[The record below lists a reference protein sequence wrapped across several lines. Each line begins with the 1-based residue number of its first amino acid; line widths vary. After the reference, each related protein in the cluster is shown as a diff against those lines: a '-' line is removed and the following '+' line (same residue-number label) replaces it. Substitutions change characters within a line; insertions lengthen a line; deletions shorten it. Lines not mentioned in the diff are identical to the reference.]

1 MTDEKVD
8 AVDLADLA
16 SDAAF
21 AVDGGLEIVAWNDAA
36 QRLLGYAPEE
46 VIGHHCADVLQ
57 AVLPEGQPLCVPSCE
72 GDRCFR
78 RHQPFAASSCLA
90 RHKDGS
96 WVPMSLASVVMPK
109 RARQSH
115 PGSVVAVVLLRG
127 DEDRHDRSSPERTLQ
142 VFTLGRFAL
151 ATGGHGLAV
160 EKWQR
165 KQALSLLK
173 YLVAHLGRAIHR
185 EALIEH
191 LWPEVEESRG
201 WGRLKVTVYFLR
213 QQLRAAGMDEDVVAT
228 AEKAYVLRRE
238 AVWLD
243 AEIFESRVAEG
254 CAHQRRRQWD
264 EALRC
269 FDEARRMYRG
279 DYMAEDIY
287 DDTFALQRERL
298 REICLEMLA
307 GMAECHAAC
316 GRYGEAVQVCRN
328 ALVHDPCRENVH
340 RALMSHLV
348 RLGHTDAAVAQYHL
362 CERVLARE
370 LEVEPMSETRRLYR
384 RILEE
389 DAAAP
394 VANITGRSPD

>member
-1 MTDEKVD
+1 MID

-36 QRLLGYAPEE
+36 QRLLGYAPGE
-46 VIGHHCADVLQ
+46 VIGHHCSDVLQ

-72 GDRCFR
+72 GMRCFQ
-78 RHQPFAASSCLA
+78 RHRPFAASSCIA

-109 RARQSH
+109 PARQPD

-127 DEDRHDRSSPERTLQ
+127 DDAKHDRPSSDGTLQ

-173 YLVAHLGRAIHR
+173 YLVAHLGRAVHR
-185 EALIEH
+185 EALIEY
-191 LWPEVEESRG
+191 LWPEVEESHG
-201 WGRLKVTVYFLR
+201 WERLKVTVCFLR
-213 QQLRAAGMDEDVVAT
+213 RQLRAAGMGEDVVAT
-228 AEKAYVLRRE
+228 AGKAYVLRRE
-238 AVWLD
+238 TVWLD
-243 AEIFESRVAEG
+243 SEIFESLVAEG
-254 CAHQRRRQWD
+254 RARQRRQCWD

-269 FDEARRMYRG
+269 YEEARRLYRG
-279 DYMAEDIY
+279 DHMEEDIY
-287 DDTFALQRERL
+287 DDTFAVQRERL
-298 REICLEMLA
+298 LEICLEMLA
-307 GMAECHAAC
+307 GMADCHAAC
-316 GRYGEAVQVCRN
+316 GRYAEAVQVCRN
-328 ALVHDPCRENVH
+328 ALVHDPCRESIH
-340 RALMSHLV
+340 RGLLSHLV
-348 RLGHTDAAVAQYHL
+348 RLGHADAAVAQYHQ

-370 LEVEPMSETRRLYR
+370 LDVEPMSETRRLYR
-384 RILEE
+384 RILEQ

-394 VANITGRSPD
+394 VANIAGRSPD

>member
-1 MTDEKVD
+1 MTGEHVD
-8 AVDLADLA
+8 TVDLTDLA

-36 QRLLGYAPEE
+36 QRLLGYAPGE
-46 VIGHHCADVLQ
+46 VIGRHCSDVLQ
-57 AVLPEGQPLCVPSCE
+57 AVLPAGQPLCIPSCE
-72 GDRCFR
+72 GVRCFR
-78 RHQPFAASSCLA
+78 RCQPFASSSCIA

-109 RARQSH
+109 RARQSD

-127 DEDRHDRSSPERTLQ
+127 DDDKHDQSSPERTLQ

-173 YLVAHLGRAIHR
+173 YLVAHVGRAIHR
-185 EALIEH
+185 EVLIEY
-191 LWPEVEESRG
+191 LWPEVEESHG
-201 WGRLKVTVYFLR
+201 WERLKVTVYSLR
-213 QQLRAAGMDEDVVAT
+213 QQLRAAGLDGDVVAT

-243 AEIFESRVAEG
+243 AEIFESLVAEG
-254 CAHQRRRQWD
+254 RDEQRRQRWD

-269 FDEARRMYRG
+269 YDEARRMYRG

-287 DDTFALQRERL
+287 DDAFAVQRERL

-316 GRYGEAVQVCRN
+316 GRHGEAVQVCRD
-328 ALVHDPCRENVH
+328 ALVHDPCRESVH

-348 RLGHTDAAVAQYHL
+348 RLGQTDAAVAQYRQ

-370 LEVEPMSETRRLYR
+370 LDVEPMSETRHLYR
-384 RILEE
+384 RILEQ
-389 DAAAP
+389 DAATQA
-394 VANITGRSPD
+394 AKTAGRSV